1 MPMNPL
7 FTGSNVI
14 ELETVDSTNN
24 FAKDLLQR
32 EKPTEGTI
40 IYAHEQS
47 LGRGQMGNMWKSEKE
62 KNLTLSIILYPQFL
76 DADKQFFLNM
86 AVSLAVKDFCESV
99 LGEEIKIKWPNDIY
113 HHNDKLGGILI
124 ENTIIGSRVTSSIV
138 GIGINVN
145 QQDFEKD
152 IPNATSFNLIAGKEY
167 QLKSLIEL
175 LSSFIEKYYL
185 QLRQLH
191 FNFLDKAYVEALYRY
206 QQTFAFKKGA
216 QTFRGEINGVTKE
229 GKLIIHCNGKEQR
242 YSFKEVEYVI

>member
-1 MPMNPL
+1 MTAL
-7 FTGSNVI
+7 FTGNNMI

-24 FAKDLLQR
+24 FAKKLLQS
-32 EKPTEGTI
+32 EKPTEGTL

-47 LGRGQMGNMWKSEKE
+47 NGRGQMGNTWKSEKG

-86 AVSLAVKDFCESV
+86 AVSLGVKDFCESV

-113 HHNDKLGGILI
+113 HHNDKVGGILI
-124 ENTIIGSRVTSSIV
+124 ENTINGSRVTSSVV
-138 GIGINVN
+138 GIGININ
-145 QQDFEKD
+145 QQGFAADV
-152 IPNATSFNLIAGKEY
+152 PNSTSFYLISNKEY
-167 QLKSLIEL
+167 QLKSLMEI

-191 FNFLDKAYVEALYRY
+191 YNFLDKAYMEALFRY
-206 QQTFAFKKGA
+206 QQTFEFKKGA

-229 GKLIIHCNGKEQR
+229 GKLIIHSKGKEQKFA
-242 YSFKEVEYVI
+242 FKEVEYVI